1 MIINAGIRKVVYN
14 EAYPLNDTATAML
27 KEAGVNLIRLRV

>member
-14 EAYPLNDTATAML
+14 EAYPLNDTATRML
-27 KEAGVNLIRLRV
+27 KEAGVDLARLSV

>member
-1 MIINAGIRKVVYN
+1 VYN

-27 KEAGVNLIRLRV
+27 KEAGIDLVRLKL